1 MFKIIFKNK
10 ILNFQNNKPTY
21 FFLQGKIGFYK
32 LKLLVFCFQNY
43 LEIFIKMNVN
53 KLRVITR
60 EKELI
65 MTDIKVI
72 DFCKTFSKLLEG
84 FSSYFDLNIIQFI
97 RFLPH

>member
-1 MFKIIFKNK
+1 
-10 ILNFQNNKPTY
+10 
-21 FFLQGKIGFYK
+21 
-32 LKLLVFCFQNY
+32 
-43 LEIFIKMNVN
+43 MNVN